1 LVSSGNWK
9 MPGTD
14 FLQAVKGKKK
24 KSPWLCIVSE
34 ALICGPNLLD
44 VATANFDKA
53 VNITL
58 VRLADRGQ
66 A

>member
-1 LVSSGNWK
+1 
-9 MPGTD
+9 
-14 FLQAVKGKKK
+14 VKGKKK

-34 ALICGPNLLD
+34 ALIYGPNLLD
-44 VATANFDKA
+44 VATANFNKA